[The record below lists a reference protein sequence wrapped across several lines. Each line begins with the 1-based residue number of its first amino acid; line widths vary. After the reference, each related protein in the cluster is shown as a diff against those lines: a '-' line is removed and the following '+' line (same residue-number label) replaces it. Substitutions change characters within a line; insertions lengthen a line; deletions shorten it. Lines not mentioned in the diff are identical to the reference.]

1 MAFNKVLAAAWLAAG
16 LAGCAQGRDPAGG
29 HASGQEV
36 PRAPVATLG
45 PDDGLPFTTTPGKGE
60 EQAPAANPGSL
71 PPTGKAANAVD
82 DPGTVQ
88 PAGR

>member
-1 MAFNKVLAAAWLAAG
+1 MAFNKVLAAAWLAAV

-29 HASGQEV
+29 RASAQEA

-45 PDDGLPFTTTPGKGE
+45 PDDGLPFTTTPGKAGE
-60 EQAPAANPGSL
+60 RAPAAQPGS
-71 PPTGKAANAVD
+71 PPSDAKAANVD
-82 DPGTVQ
+82 DDAGAAR